1 MHQPQPL
8 HWSLSIMMLPVSND
22 WERALRGHAA
32 TQAGSWHFLQV
43 KARLFMLLLRTTR
56 MRDLTALK
64 TFSWAK
70 LQEYSQI
77 WQPTHLS
84 ESAEMNFRL

>member
-1 MHQPQPL
+1 MHHPQPL
-8 HWSLSIMMLPVSND
+8 HWSLSMIMLPVSMD
-22 WERALRGHAA
+22 CESAFRGHAA

-43 KARLFMLLLRTTR
+43 KARLFIWLERTTR

-64 TFSWAK
+64 TFSWANE
-70 LQEYSQI
+70 QAYSQI
-77 WQPTHLS
+77 WQPTHFS